1 MPNLRQSLTLIAPS
15 SSWATK
21 PRPSSCKLR
30 PLDSTS
36 RSSAEAERVTYVSG
50 TIWTA
55 PSRAAHRGLFA
66 RASEQP
72 TKGRSWP
79 CRSSRTNQTPRPVTP
94 EHALQGYWHRPPAV
108 VAADREPVCWGGSAP
123 SCLGPLRFLRPTCL
137 DNGADQPRTNLAIA
151 RGRIGVGGWRIGA
164 VGWSLVSASMSPSID
179 EDRSTPSIV
188 VPPGGQRG
196 PQDARLN
203 L

>member
-72 TKGRSWP
+72 TKGRRGLAAAVGPTKRRAQSRPNTP
-79 CRSSRTNQTPRPVTP
+79 CRGIGTAHPLSSQRIVNPCVGEDLPLHVLGRSGSSDPHAWITALTSRGQISQSP
-94 EHALQGYWHRPPAV
+94 EGALASEAGA
-108 VAADREPVCWGGSAP
+108 SAP
-123 SCLGPLRFLRPTCL
+123 SA
-137 DNGADQPRTNLAIA
+137 GA
-151 RGRIGVGGWRIGA
+151 
-164 VGWSLVSASMSPSID
+164 
-179 EDRSTPSIV
+179 
-188 VPPGGQRG
+188 
-196 PQDARLN
+196 
-203 L
+203 